1 MLGCCEEIMEVED
14 VLSTLKKLIVLLRLK
29 HLDGEW
35 RVTNEVEK
43 EQRQRDGRDW
53 DGSPSGRDF
62 VTCSEAPVKGLS
74 LIVHH

>member
-43 EQRQRDGRDW
+43 EQRDREMEGI
-53 DGSPSGRDF
+53 GMEVLLGG
-62 VTCSEAPVKGLS
+62 TL
-74 LIVHH
+74 